1 MKSRLD
7 TLEQTLAAMSKRFLA
22 DRPWLLAPRSK
33 YADER
38 PEAME
43 TLRKIDRRLIN
54 EEEALSSMSAEIETL
69 AEKSKF
75 SAGSPDDALS
85 GINPLEG
92 ALLESLKI
100 VFARLRSLEA
110 VLGGRLNE
118 SIIPRKQRPKQTH
131 SSPPSAR
138 VNSHGLKPG
147 ITVPHSLPPPSS
159 RQPLLIECSPRR
171 AERIVP

>member
-1 MKSRLD
+1 
-7 TLEQTLAAMSKRFLA
+7 
-22 DRPWLLAPRSK
+22 
-33 YADER
+33 
-38 PEAME
+38 ME

-69 AEKSKF
+69 AEKVEILRRDL
-75 SAGSPDDALS
+75 PDDALS

-100 VFARLRSLEA
+100 VFARLRSLKA

-118 SIIPRKQRPKQTH
+118 SIIPSEREAEADPQLAAIRTRQL
-131 SSPPSAR
+131 AR
-138 VNSHGLKPG
+138 

-159 RQPLLIECSPRR
+159 QQPLLIECSPRR
-171 AERIVP
+171 AERDCPLNLPPCSSGQPQKWSNVSKLLVLP